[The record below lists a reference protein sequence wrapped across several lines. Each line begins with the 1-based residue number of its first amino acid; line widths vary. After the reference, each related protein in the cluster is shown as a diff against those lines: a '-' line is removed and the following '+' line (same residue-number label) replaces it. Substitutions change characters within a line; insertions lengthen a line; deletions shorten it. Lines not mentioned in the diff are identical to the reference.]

1 MAKWGAGEMDK
12 RLNGLTSGSLA
23 VLPDSSRFI
32 RGVFVDAERGR
43 VGAAPIAPEGI
54 IAAPADRKASND
66 PASGTSGALSGAD
79 HRAVRA
85 ARLELSP
92 GEGTSLRPMRVVVV
106 GATGHIG
113 SYLVPRLV
121 SAGHEVIAI
130 SRGTRSPYFE
140 HPAWR
145 QVTEVQADREAEDES
160 GVFGKRV
167 AEAQPDAVVD
177 LMCFNLASARQLVD
191 ALAPIDCYLL
201 HCGTIWVHGTAT
213 TVPVTEDAVRRPF
226 GEYGTQKAEI
236 EELLLN
242 EARRGT
248 LPCTV
253 LHPGHIVGPGW
264 APVNPAGNFNVN
276 VFSKLAQGEE
286 ISLPHF
292 GLETVHHV
300 HADDVAQAFE
310 RALAHPSQ
318 RLGRSVPR
326 RVRAGCHAP
335 RLRRESG
342 RLVRP
347 DSPVV
352 VRALGQLGGWMG
364 RH

>member
-1 MAKWGAGEMDK
+1 M
-12 RLNGLTSGSLA
+12 R
-23 VLPDSSRFI
+23 P
-32 RGVFVDAERGR
+32 
-43 VGAAPIAPEGI
+43 
-54 IAAPADRKASND
+54 
-66 PASGTSGALSGAD
+66 
-79 HRAVRA
+79 

-177 LMCFNLASARQLVD
+177 LMCFNVASARQLVD

-236 EELLLN
+236 EELLLS
-242 EARRGT
+242 EARRGM

-310 RALAHPSQ
+310 RALAHPASASGEAFHVVSEQ
-318 RLGRSVPR
+318 AVTLRGFAEKVAGWFGQTARLSFQPWDSWAAGWDATDARATWEHVSRSPSMSIEKAEATLGYRPRYSSLRAVFEALTWLVADGQVDSAGRKM
-326 RVRAGCHAP
+326 AF
-335 RLRRESG
+335 
-342 RLVRP
+342 
-347 DSPVV
+347 
-352 VRALGQLGGWMG
+352 
-364 RH
+364 